1 MLNSVNF
8 TRDIDFAPK
17 FQTLFSIQYCYL
29 SRKCYFLRDNMPSIY
44 ILSKIIN
51 EPFRIEIDLM
61 TYDVELEKMT
71 SRTRR
76 YVRAILRAN
85 CSSSATNTSRRFWL
99 YLSYAF
105 ADLRDVAFIWKFRN
119 SATILSMDLAFPL
132 PFLTSPT
139 VK

>member
-1 MLNSVNF
+1 M
-8 TRDIDFAPK
+8 
-17 FQTLFSIQYCYL
+17 
-29 SRKCYFLRDNMPSIY
+29 IY
-44 ILSKIIN
+44 

-61 TYDVELEKMT
+61 TYDVEREKKT

-85 CSSSATNTSRRFWL
+85 CSSSATNTSRHFWL

-105 ADLRDVAFIWKFRN
+105 ADLRNVAFIWKFRN
-119 SATILSMDLAFPL
+119 SATILPMDLAFPL
-132 PFLTSPT
+132 PYLTSPT

>member
-1 MLNSVNF
+1 MITSVRF
-8 TRDIDFAPK
+8 V
-17 FQTLFSIQYCYL
+17 L
-29 SRKCYFLRDNMPSIY
+29 SY
-44 ILSKIIN
+44 

-61 TYDVELEKMT
+61 TYDVEREKMT

-105 ADLRDVAFIWKFRN
+105 ADLRNVAFIWKFRN

-132 PFLTSPT
+132 PYLTSTT